1 MDVGGPSI
9 GKLGGET
16 QRGPRGD
23 DDEEEEEE
31 EGHGGMA
38 HMPMH
43 GPACGRA
50 LRPDLCAGAPVRVGA
65 AAGWGE
71 PVGAAGVGE

>member
-23 DDEEEEEE
+23 DDEEE

-50 LRPDLCAGAPVRVGA
+50 LRPDLCAELRSVWGRLPAGASR
-65 AAGWGE
+65 WE
-71 PVGAAGVGE
+71 QQE

>member
-23 DDEEEEEE
+23 DDEEEE
-31 EGHGGMA
+31 GHGGMA
-38 HMPMH
+38 HAH
-43 GPACGRA
+43 AWSC
-50 LRPDLCAGAPVRVGA
+50 LRQGSAPRSLRRAPVRVGA